1 MKVSNYLNEK
11 NIKYLP
17 VSLYEYEKDGK
28 KKIGINGAHDY
39 HDFETL
45 DATAIHTR
53 QKKNKTYPLIALNT
67 YDQCI
72 LDIDNDENFKQLYPK
87 VSKELEDNCIY
98 YKSRNK
104 RLPHYFIKLIN
115 KPETLKHRYDLKCA
129 DLLCG
134 QWTWLQRDE
143 MICTEERNIIEID
156 YNDLVK
162 EKKEIKTTKDISNDI
177 LSNFFGRTLP
187 SIPKCW

>member
-53 QKKNKTYPLIALNT
+53 QNKNKTYPLRLILFCNSVSLFEAISPELVVILESYVNT
-67 YDQCI
+67 
-72 LDIDNDENFKQLYPK
+72 LF
-87 VSKELEDNCIY
+87 S
-98 YKSRNK
+98 
-104 RLPHYFIKLIN
+104 
-115 KPETLKHRYDLKCA
+115 
-129 DLLCG
+129 
-134 QWTWLQRDE
+134 
-143 MICTEERNIIEID
+143 
-156 YNDLVK
+156 
-162 EKKEIKTTKDISNDI
+162 
-177 LSNFFGRTLP
+177 
-187 SIPKCW
+187 